1 MKFDKT
7 NFARPDTIFS
17 YWILL
22 FVIVYFLGY
31 TNYNPLF
38 LLILGLIHNIFLF
51 ILLCYIAP
59 FKYAVLFLIVN
70 FFIKVLPIYLLRNT
84 TITIK
89 DIYFS
94 FFLIFIY
101 ILYLIILHFVFQQKD
116 VFESLYTKKPKT
128 GFFTYYIIKVL
139 NL

>member
-7 NFARPDTIFS
+7 KFSRPDIVFS

-22 FVIVYFLGY
+22 FVIFYFLGY

-59 FKYAVLFLIVN
+59 FKYVVLFLIVN

-94 FFLIFIY
+94 FFLKQASVHSSYEKVVNI
-101 ILYLIILHFVFQQKD
+101 
-116 VFESLYTKKPKT
+116 
-128 GFFTYYIIKVL
+128 IIKEL
-139 NL
+139 ADNNYKMFILGLRLLRHHCSNLS